1 MRSMTGFGRGEASNA
16 DGTLAF
22 RVEISSVNRKQFELK
37 FNLPRDM
44 VSCEGLIRQAVAARI
59 SRGAL
64 TLRVEVVSA
73 KNAPAG
79 AALSINRA
87 NVRALVDQAL
97 DLNAEFDLGGA
108 LSLSEMLLV
117 PGIVDQASIDF
128 SLPENTAVLLQACS
142 NALDKLIEMRE
153 TEGENLRKTLVSKI
167 EHLSETVNQIEPLVK
182 ELPIQQRDRLMQK
195 LKDAGLEIDLNDDRV
210 LRELVIFAD
219 KCDVSE
225 EITRLRSHFTHYLS
239 FLNNKGDSLGR
250 NMDFLTQEIFREIN
264 TLGNKAASVEVSPLI
279 VQLKTEVEQIRE
291 QIQNIV

>member
-108 LSLSEMLLV
+108 LSLSEMFLV

-219 KCDVSE
+219 KC
-225 EITRLRSHFTHYLS
+225 EI
-239 FLNNKGDSLGR
+239 GR
-250 NMDFLTQEIFREIN
+250 
-264 TLGNKAASVEVSPLI
+264 AHV
-279 VQLKTEVEQIRE
+279 
-291 QIQNIV
+291 